1 MLEVELQIEDGK
13 RKILERFQNIIETNY
28 ENNTTSERP
37 IYDQARAVLN
47 LQAEHSVPESFK
59 SGEEGEEDHLMDDE
73 DDEVICVD

>member
-1 MLEVELQIEDGK
+1 MEDG

-47 LQAEHSVPESFK
+47 LQAENSAPESFK
-59 SGEEGEEDHLMDDE
+59 SGEEGEEEEDHLIDDA
-73 DDEVICVD
+73 DNEVICVD